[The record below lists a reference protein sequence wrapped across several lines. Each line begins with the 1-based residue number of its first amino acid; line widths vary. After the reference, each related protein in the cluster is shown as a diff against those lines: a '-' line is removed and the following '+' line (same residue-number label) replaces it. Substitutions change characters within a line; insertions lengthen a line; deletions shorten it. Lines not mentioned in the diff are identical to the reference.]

1 MYDGPPEGAVPGPWP
16 ARFLRGRGDRVWQP
30 NANWM
35 GVAFQVCK
43 QLLQTLT
50 MMQGLSIL

>member
-1 MYDGPPEGAVPGPWP
+1 MVRLRVQYQ
-16 ARFLRGRGDRVWQP
+16 ARGQHDFLRGRGDRVWQP